1 MVTQKE
7 KGGWGAKGTEG
18 GGRWGGGGGQEHK
31 RSKKNIREGQR
42 A

>member
-18 GGRWGGGGGQEHK
+18 GGGWVVGVGGKSIKEAK
-31 RSKKNIREGQR
+31 RT
-42 A
+42 